1 MTSAEPDGRLW
12 IPSAE
17 RVEASNVVALL
28 AWLREKAGVELTGYA
43 DLWRWSTDCPEEF
56 WAAIWKRFEIASSS
70 EPRAVLG
77 SREMPGAEWF
87 PGARINFAEHILR
100 RDLDTETAL
109 VAYSEREPRR
119 ELSWGELRRQVGS
132 VAASLREA
140 GVRPG
145 DRVAAYACNT
155 PEVVVAFLAA
165 ASLGAVWASCASE
178 FGPAAVIDRLGQL
191 RPKALFASAGYRYA
205 GRDIDRRSELQRVLA
220 ALPSVQLAVALPS
233 AGSELPGGRFVDW
246 ESVASGSGG
255 MRFERVAFD
264 HPLWVLFTSGTTGLP
279 KGIVHGHGGMLL
291 GLLPALLVHYDL
303 KPDDRFFWHTTTGW
317 VMWNLVV
324 SSLLLAGSAVLYD
337 GSPGHPEQDHLWR
350 LASASGATF
359 VGTSSA
365 YIEASRRS
373 ASPLESLDW
382 RSVRTVCATGSPL
395 SAEDHSWLSSK
406 LPPDVWVFPAA
417 GATDVCVP
425 FLAGVPTLPVW
436 PGRLPARG
444 IGVRAEAFD
453 EAGRPVV
460 DEIGELVF
468 TAPFPSMPVRLWGDE
483 GHRRYREAYFETYPG
498 VWRQGDWVR
507 FHGDGSAELLG
518 RSDSTVKRKGVRIGT
533 AELYR
538 VVESIPGVEDSLAV
552 DAGRDGESLLLLFV
566 VLDPA
571 VPLDD
576 DLRSKIRSTVRLELS
591 PRHVPDEIARLGE
604 VPRTLNGKKIE
615 VPVRRLLLGAN
626 LDEVVSLGAVRNP
639 AAFDDLLDF
648 RAERTPSRTD

>member
-1 MTSAEPDGRLW
+1 VTFSDPVVPLWTPSPD
-12 IPSAE
+12 
-17 RVEASNVVALL
+17 RVEASNLVALL
-28 AWLREKAGVELTGYA
+28 AWLRDRTGVELAGYG
-43 DLWRWSTDCPEEF
+43 DLWRWSTDSPEEF
-56 WAAIWKRFEIASSS
+56 WGAMWERFEIASSS
-70 EPRAVLG
+70 RPRAVLG

-87 PGARINFAEHILR
+87 PGAAVNFAEHILR
-100 RDLDTETAL
+100 RELDAETAL
-109 VAYSEREPRR
+109 VAYSEREARR
-119 ELSWGELRRQVGS
+119 ELSWGELRRQVGA
-132 VAASLREA
+132 VAASLRQA
-140 GVRPG
+140 GVGPG

-191 RPKALFASAGYRYA
+191 HPKALFASAGYRYA
-205 GRDIDRRSELQRVLA
+205 GRDVDRRPELERVLA
-220 ALPSVQLAVALPS
+220 ALPSVELAAVLPD
-233 AGSELPGGRFVDW
+233 AGPDLPGGRFIRW
-246 ESVASGSGG
+246 ESVASGSSEI
-255 MRFERVAFD
+255 RFQRVSFD

-279 KGIVHGHGGMLL
+279 KGVVHGHGGMLL

-303 KPDDRFFWHTTTGW
+303 KPEDRFFWHTTTGW

-337 GSPGHPEQDHLWR
+337 GSPGHPEQDRLWR
-350 LASASGATF
+350 LATESGATF

-373 ASPLESLDW
+373 ASALESLDW

-395 SAEDHSWLSSK
+395 SAGDHSWLCSK
-406 LPPDVWVFPAA
+406 LPGDVWVFPAA

-425 FLAGVPTLPVW
+425 FLAGTPTLPVR

-453 EAGRPVV
+453 EAGRPVL

-468 TAPFPSMPVRLWGDE
+468 TAPFPSMPVRLWGDQ
-483 GHRRYREAYFETYPG
+483 GHRRYREAYFERYPG

-507 FHGDGSAELLG
+507 FHADGSAELLG

-538 VVESIPGVEDSLAV
+538 VVEAIPGVRDSLAV
-552 DAGRDGESLLLLFV
+552 DAGRGGESLLLLFV

-571 VPLDD
+571 AALDD
-576 DLRSKIRSTVRLELS
+576 DLRTTIRSTVRRELS
-591 PRHVPDEIARLGE
+591 PRHVPDEIARLSE

-615 VPVRRLLLGAN
+615 VPVRRLLLGED

-639 AAFDDLLDF
+639 AAFDGLLAF
-648 RAERTPSRTD
+648 RRHRMPSSTG